1 MRLGATKLEW
11 YYAIVVL
18 VVTSAVAFIVG
29 TQEVGF
35 DSLNPV
41 SQLENVQSG
50 GDELKQIIL
59 LSLYLGCPLLL
70 YRTPLRLCLYLGAP
84 LLLLMVL
91 CFASTIWSVNPSVS
105 IRRCIALS
113 STVLFGIFLGLRFD
127 FPAMIRLLTLVG
139 AILLLGSLFYA
150 AVRPSIGIDAD
161 NHLRGI
167 FEHKNALANFCAVL
181 VLVCIGRVMVG
192 RYSIALPLS
201 LLAIFCMVM
210 AQSSAV
216 IPVLMAAVAAL
227 LAGRLIRFASPAIL
241 ALSPMAIC
249 AAITGGMLVS
259 SNIGSLAEEV
269 GRDPDMSGR
278 TLVWT
283 FVGQMIA
290 KQPWLGYG
298 YSAFWVG
305 YNSPGAAFWE
315 NTHLGVPHAHNGFL
329 QLTLDAGGVGLLLFC
344 LAVGVTAI
352 KLIWLL
358 RYTRQPL
365 VEWAFALLAFDMVT
379 NLSESWLWSGNVPLV
394 AFFVYIV
401 VRTNL
406 TVRRVIIAQSWS
418 LAP

>member
-1 MRLGATKLEW
+1 MRLSATKLEW

-18 VVTSAVAFIVG
+18 VVMSAVAFIVG
-29 TQEVGF
+29 AQEVGF

-41 SQLENVQSG
+41 TQLENVQSK
-50 GDELKQIIL
+50 GDELKQAIL
-59 LSLYLGCPLLL
+59 LGLYLGCPLLL
-70 YRTPLRLCLYLGAP
+70 CRTPLRLGLYLGGP
-84 LLLLMVL
+84 LLLLIAL

-105 IRRCIALS
+105 IRRCMALS
-113 STVLFGIFLGLRFD
+113 STVLFGIFLGLRFNL
-127 FPAMIRLLTLVG
+127 PAMIRLLTVVG
-139 AILLLGSLFYA
+139 TILLLGSLLYA

-167 FEHKNALANFCAVL
+167 FEHKNALANFSAIL
-181 VLVCIGRVMVG
+181 VLVCVG
-192 RYSIALPLS
+192 SVIIKSYAIVLPLG
-201 LLAIFCMVM
+201 LIAIFCMFM
-210 AQSSAV
+210 AHSAAV
-216 IPVLMAAVAAL
+216 IPVLMAALAAL
-227 LAGRLIRFASPAIL
+227 MVGRLIRFADPAIL
-241 ALSPMAIC
+241 ALSPLAIC
-249 AAITGGMLVS
+249 AAIAGLVLIS

-290 KQPWLGYG
+290 KQPLLGYG

-305 YNSPGAAFWE
+305 HNSPGSVFWE

-344 LAVGVTAI
+344 LAVGVTAAR
-352 KLIWLL
+352 LIWLL
-358 RYTRQPL
+358 RHTRQPL
-365 VEWAFALLAFDMVT
+365 VEWAFALLVFDMMT
-379 NLSESWLWSGNVPLV
+379 NLSESWLWAGNDPLV

-406 TVRRVIIAQSWS
+406 TVQSVIIARSRS
-418 LAP
+418 LPT